1 MSYQTKRKNKN
12 TNSYSSKSRI
22 EKKESFK
29 SYNRAKPDSKKSIK
43 TKKKNTTRKLNKPVV
58 KKVEAKT
65 IINTTVDETLW
76 ISTPIK
82 MTRFLKKVSEN
93 DALTIAKLVVKNPGL
108 FITNLNKD
116 IKVEQIFNIQL
127 VKDYIR
133 KHWSYHKY
141 KKNNKLIRIVKLTN
155 GYYRLNLNITE
166 LFRLHQVYK
175 LSRNEMTRSM
185 VLKVSSLNDA
195 TFTLTKTVFG
205 YGVALNPSNNYIL
218 FWNDKKLIDLVSNSN
233 DPAKYIEKDM
243 DYVVLSSAI
252 EKDIDY
258 GKFKVKELP
267 IKYRRD

>member
-1 MSYQTKRKNKN
+1 MNYQTKRKNKN

-29 SYNRAKPDSKKSIK
+29 PYNRAKPDSKKSIE
-43 TKKKNTTRKLNKPVV
+43 TKKKSTTRKLNKPVV

-82 MTRFLKKVSEN
+82 MTRFLKKMSEN

-133 KHWSYHKY
+133 KHWTYHKY

-166 LFRLHQVYK
+166 LFRLHLLYK
-175 LSRNEMTRSM
+175 LNHNEIARSM
-185 VLKVSSLNDA
+185 ILKVSSFDKQVP
-195 TFTLTKTVFG
+195 FTLSKTVFG
-205 YGVALNPSNNYIL
+205 YGTTLIPSNNYIL
-218 FWNDKKLIDLVSNSN
+218 FWNDKKLIDLVTDSNN
-233 DPAKYIEKDM
+233 PG
-243 DYVVLSSAI
+243 DYFNLSIAI
-252 EKDIDY
+252 EKDVDY

-267 IKYRRD
+267 IKHRNH